1 MSTRSG
7 QRQGVGNPE
16 DRYRYLMP
24 TTTHDEQSPCLSLH
38 VLQVARSPFSSGYVA
53 AMGQT
58 HSLTR
63 QLVLIDFTMQ
73 HENTA
78 ALMLYPPMHDKWS
91 SDDKAE

>member
-24 TTTHDEQSPCLSLH
+24 TRRATNSPPVSLH